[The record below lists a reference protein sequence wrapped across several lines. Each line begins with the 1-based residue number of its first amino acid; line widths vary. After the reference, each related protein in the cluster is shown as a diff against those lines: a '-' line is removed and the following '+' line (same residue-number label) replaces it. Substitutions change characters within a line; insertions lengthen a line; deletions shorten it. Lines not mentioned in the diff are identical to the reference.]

1 MVRLARRLLSLVCWG
16 ACVIVTVFVVS
27 FSPAFALS
35 ETAAVSTSPAVNVK
49 YIHGA
54 IKNLWDVDIPYSPEL
69 KSDQYVVNMR
79 YLLGMVDIAN
89 ARLGAV
95 TTSYGTGE
103 YATVGAVSK
112 NTADK
117 AIKTLIQK
125 PIEFPFAATTTAD
138 TTTFSFSITA
148 SGTFY
153 VDWGDGGD
161 VDKYV
166 KTNTGSQTISH
177 TYTTA
182 GAYTVRLGGRAKG
195 YYEVNTPA
203 AISFSS
209 NKNLA
214 GISGSL
220 GEIFPTLAD
229 GSQPRFYRTFYKCTN
244 LTGSIPENLFT
255 GITGAP
261 TRSMFEWM
269 FYGCSGLTGSI
280 PAGLFSGISG
290 APAPNMFDN
299 TFGGCS
305 GLTGAIPEN
314 LFAGISGAPASS
326 MFNDTFHG
334 CSGLTGAIPEKLFAG
349 ISGAPAPNMFDNTF
363 SGCSGLTGSIPEKL
377 FAGISGAPASSM
389 FSDTFYGCR
398 GLTGSI
404 PEKLF
409 AGISGAPA
417 SSMFWRTFFGC
428 SGLIG
433 SIPEKLFGNIYGA
446 PKSFM
451 FDGTFR
457 DCRGLTGVIPSGLFG
472 NLSGK
477 PAAEMFSYTFYGC
490 SGLTGKIPEKLFG
503 NIYGAPAEFMFDST
517 FYNCSGL
524 TGSIPS
530 GLFGNISGAPAE
542 FMFGST
548 FYNCSGLTGSIPSGL
563 FGNISGAPARS
574 MFDSTFKNC
583 SGLTGKSARNPDG
596 TPLYE
601 VFPSATSDH
610 VGGMY
615 TGTCLADNASIPT
628 TWGKNANCT
637 YTEPEPEYPFTA
649 TVEITSAKT
658 YSLDISAAGTFYV
671 NWGDGTQYEKI
682 VKTDTTTQNISHTYS
697 ANGTYTVKL
706 GGLATGYSTNE
717 YTATIGGI
725 AGYSNFDNG
734 INVTEIT
741 GSLGKVFPT
750 LADGSQPNFYGAFMF
765 GQMKTIPAELF
776 DGIHGAP
783 VENMFSGTFRSC
795 RLLTEIPAGLFS
807 GIAGAPAENMFEGTF
822 ASDSALTKL
831 PDGLFAGISGAP
843 AYAMFSQTFYNCSG
857 LTGSIPSGLFGNI
870 SGAPAVGMFQDTFS
884 GCTGLTGE
892 IPVGLFG
899 NLSGSPA
906 PNMFLYTFNNCS
918 GLTGASARNPDG
930 TPLYDVFPTAT
941 SNHVG
946 GMYTGTCLADN
957 ASIPDVWGKNA
968 SCTYTKPEPAAVFT
982 VTTVPNTSEFA
993 FAISALGSFTVDWGD
1008 GQTTKIE
1015 RTNSNKNGEIIK
1027 HTYTT
1032 AGEYTIGFSGL
1043 ATAYPDRTFNGDF
1056 GSTSFAFG
1064 DFHINSTCNV
1074 ASASGSL
1081 GKIFP
1086 TLADGSSPRFSN
1098 LFNQCA
1104 NFTEIPE
1111 TLFDGITT
1119 FEPYE
1124 FDQAFAGAG
1133 ITRIPAKLFAGMS
1146 GAGNYNTFMATFADT
1161 AITEI
1166 PENLFATVS
1175 ALGEEAT
1182 FAYTFTG
1189 TKITTI
1195 PAGLF
1200 ASITG
1205 DARRTA
1211 FMGTFANCKNLTEI
1225 PAGLFD
1231 SLNLTNLNMN
1241 ADYGVFTETFAGCS
1255 SLTGPS
1261 AQTASGEYLYDVWSA
1276 NYVEELANGMYAGDE
1291 GLDDY
1296 ESMPDYLKEA
1306 SE

>member
-1 MVRLARRLLSLVCWG
+1 MVRLACRLLSLVCWG
-16 ACVIVTVFVVS
+16 ACVMVTVFVVS
-27 FSPAFALS
+27 FSPAFALP

-54 IKNLWDVDIPYSPEL
+54 IKNLWGVDIPYSPEL

-125 PIEFPFAATTTAD
+125 QIEFPFSTTVEIFFGKKYDFEISAA
-138 TTTFSFSITA
+138 
-148 SGTFY
+148 GTFY
-153 VDWGDGGD
+153 IDWGDGSAPEK
-161 VDKYV
+161 VV
-166 KTNTGSQTISH
+166 KTDTTKQNFSH
-177 TYTTA
+177 TYDANGT
-182 GAYTVRLGGRAKG
+182 YTVKLGGRATAYSVNDAAVSFEEDYDTQDS
-195 YYEVNTPA
+195 YYYSN
-203 AISFSS
+203 AI
-209 NKNLA
+209 A
-214 GISGSL
+214 GCL
-220 GEIFPTLAD
+220 GKIFPTLAN
-229 GSQPRFYRTFYKCTN
+229 GSQPLFKNTFFYHRIT
-244 LTGSIPENLFT
+244 SIPDGLFN
-255 GITGAP
+255 GVHGAP
-261 TRSMFEWM
+261 VADMFAGT
-269 FYGCSGLTGSI
+269 FSRCLFLTEI

-290 APAPNMFDN
+290 APAAGM
-299 TFGGCS
+299 
-305 GLTGAIPEN
+305 
-314 LFAGISGAPASS
+314 FAG
-326 MFNDTFHG
+326 TFT
-334 CSGLTGAIPEKLFAG
+334 L
-349 ISGAPAPNMFDNTF
+349 
-363 SGCSGLTGSIPEKL
+363 
-377 FAGISGAPASSM
+377 
-389 FSDTFYGCR
+389 CR
-398 GLTGSI
+398 
-404 PEKLF
+404 
-409 AGISGAPA
+409 
-417 SSMFWRTFFGC
+417 
-428 SGLIG
+428 
-433 SIPEKLFGNIYGA
+433 N
-446 PKSFM
+446 
-451 FDGTFR
+451 
-457 DCRGLTGVIPSGLFG
+457 
-472 NLSGK
+472 
-477 PAAEMFSYTFYGC
+477 
-490 SGLTGKIPEKLFG
+490 
-503 NIYGAPAEFMFDST
+503 
-517 FYNCSGL
+517 L

-542 FMFGST
+542 RMFYET
-548 FYNCSGLTGSIPSGL
+548 FSNCFGLTGEIPAGLFGNLSGAPAYNMFAQTFNGCSGLTGEIPLGL
-563 FGNISGAPARS
+563 FGNLSGAPANN
-574 MFDSTFKNC
+574 MFAQTFNGC
-583 SGLTGKSARNPDG
+583 SGLTGASARNPDG

-601 VFPSATSDH
+601 VFPSATNNE
-610 VGGMY
+610 VYGMY
-615 TGTCLADNASIPT
+615 TGTCLS
-628 TWGKNANCT
+628 
-637 YTEPEPEYPFTA
+637 
-649 TVEITSAKT
+649 
-658 YSLDISAAGTFYV
+658 
-671 NWGDGTQYEKI
+671 
-682 VKTDTTTQNISHTYS
+682 
-697 ANGTYTVKL
+697 
-706 GGLATGYSTNE
+706 
-717 YTATIGGI
+717 
-725 AGYSNFDNG
+725 
-734 INVTEIT
+734 
-741 GSLGKVFPT
+741 
-750 LADGSQPNFYGAFMF
+750 
-765 GQMKTIPAELF
+765 
-776 DGIHGAP
+776 
-783 VENMFSGTFRSC
+783 
-795 RLLTEIPAGLFS
+795 
-807 GIAGAPAENMFEGTF
+807 
-822 ASDSALTKL
+822 
-831 PDGLFAGISGAP
+831 
-843 AYAMFSQTFYNCSG
+843 
-857 LTGSIPSGLFGNI
+857 
-870 SGAPAVGMFQDTFS
+870 
-884 GCTGLTGE
+884 
-892 IPVGLFG
+892 
-899 NLSGSPA
+899 
-906 PNMFLYTFNNCS
+906 
-918 GLTGASARNPDG
+918 
-930 TPLYDVFPTAT
+930 
-941 SNHVG
+941 
-946 GMYTGTCLADN
+946 DN

-968 SCTYTKPEPAAVFT
+968 SCTYTEPEPAAVFT

-1175 ALGEEAT
+1175 ALGEDST
-1182 FAYTFTG
+1182 FAGTFSG

-1205 DARRTA
+1205 DAKRQA
-1211 FMGTFANCKNLTEI
+1211 FMGTFANCKNLTKI

-1231 SLNLTNLNMN
+1231 SLNLTDLDTRG
-1241 ADYGVFTETFAGCS
+1241 DYGVFTGTFAGCS

-1261 AQTASGEYLYDVWSA
+1261 AQTASGEYLYNVWSA

-1306 SE
+1306 LE

>member
-16 ACVIVTVFVVS
+16 ACVMVTAFVVS
-27 FSPAFALS
+27 FAPAV
-35 ETAAVSTSPAVNVK
+35 AATVLEPDATTVTTSPAVNVK

-182 GAYTVRLGGRAKG
+182 GAYTVRLGGRATG
-195 YYEVNTPA
+195 YMSSYNDASA
-203 AISFSS
+203 AISFKN

-214 GISGSL
+214 KISGSL
-220 GEIFPTLAD
+220 GEIFPTVN
-229 GSQPRFYRTFYKCTN
+229 GRSPIFHSTFYGCTN
-244 LTGSIPENLFT
+244 LTGTIPEKLFS
-255 GITGAP
+255 GISGAP
-261 TRSMFEWM
+261 AVYMFAST
-269 FYGCSGLTGSI
+269 FRGSSGLTGSI
-280 PAGLFSGISG
+280 PAGLFGDISG
-290 APAPNMFDN
+290 APAAYMFDG
-299 TFGGCS
+299 TFNGCT
-305 GLTGAIPEN
+305 GLTGEIPAG
-314 LFAGISGAPASS
+314 LFGSLSGAPAAS
-326 MFNDTFHG
+326 MFGGTFR
-334 CSGLTGAIPEKLFAG
+334 
-349 ISGAPAPNMFDNTF
+349 
-363 SGCSGLTGSIPEKL
+363 GCSGLTGSIP
-377 FAGISGAPASSM
+377 
-389 FSDTFYGCR
+389 T
-398 GLTGSI
+398 
-404 PEKLF
+404 
-409 AGISGAPA
+409 
-417 SSMFWRTFFGC
+417 
-428 SGLIG
+428 
-433 SIPEKLFGNIYGA
+433 
-446 PKSFM
+446 
-451 FDGTFR
+451 
-457 DCRGLTGVIPSGLFG
+457 
-472 NLSGK
+472 
-477 PAAEMFSYTFYGC
+477 
-490 SGLTGKIPEKLFG
+490 
-503 NIYGAPAEFMFDST
+503 
-517 FYNCSGL
+517 
-524 TGSIPS
+524 
-530 GLFGNISGAPAE
+530 GLFGNISGAPATY
-542 FMFGST
+542 MFDAT
-548 FYNCSGLTGSIPSGL
+548 FNGCSGLTGNIPAGL
-563 FGNISGAPARS
+563 FGSLSGAPAYS
-574 MFDSTFKNC
+574 MFGGTFRGC
-583 SGLTGKSARNPDG
+583 SGLTGEIPLGLFGNLSGTLQNNMFTHTFNGCSGLTGASARNSDG
-596 TPLYE
+596 TPLYD
-601 VFPSATSDH
+601 VFPSATSAH
-610 VGGMY
+610 VGNMY
-615 TGTCLADNASIPT
+615 TGTCFDDNDSIPDA
-628 TWGKNANCT
+628 WGKNASCVP
-637 YTEPEPEYPFTA
+637 PEPEYPFTA

-671 NWGDGTQYEKI
+671 NWGDGSKYEKI
-682 VKTDTTTQNISHTYS
+682 VKADTTTQNISHTYS

-706 GGLATGYSTNE
+706 GGLATAYPTG
-717 YTATIGGI
+717 TAAVRNI
-725 AGYSNFDNG
+725 AGFNNWDNG

-741 GSLGKVFPT
+741 GSLGKIFPT
-750 LADGSQPNFYGAFMF
+750 LAGGSQPNFSGVFSR
-765 GQMKTIPAELF
+765 GEIKTIPAELF
-776 DGIHGAP
+776 DGVHGAP
-783 VENMFSGTFRSC
+783 IEGMFAQTFASC
-795 RLLTEIPAGLFS
+795 LSLTEIPAGLFS
-807 GIAGAPAENMFEGTF
+807 GITGAPAKNMFNYTF
-822 ASDSALTKL
+822 YMNNALTKI

-843 AYAMFSQTFYNCSG
+843 AEYMFFGTFNGCNR
-857 LTGSIPSGLFGNI
+857 LTEIPAGLFGNI
-870 SGAPAVGMFQDTFS
+870 SGAPAEYMFSSTFEN
-884 GCTGLTGE
+884 CTGLTGE
-892 IPVGLFG
+892 IPLGLFG

-906 PNMFLYTFNNCS
+906 INMFSGTFYNCS

-941 SNHVG
+941 SAQVG
-946 GMYTGTCLADN
+946 SMYTGTCLADN
-957 ASIPDVWGKNA
+957 ASIPTEWGQNA
-968 SCTYTKPEPAAVFT
+968 NCTYTEPEPAAVFT

-1086 TLADGSSPRFSN
+1086 TLADGSSPRFSS

-1111 TLFDGITT
+1111 NLFDGITT
-1119 FEPYE
+1119 FDYYG
-1124 FDQAFAGAG
+1124 FYSAFAESG

-1175 ALGEEAT
+1175 ALGEDST
-1182 FAYTFTG
+1182 FAGTFSG

-1205 DARRTA
+1205 DAKRQA
-1211 FMGTFANCKNLTEI
+1211 FMGTFANCKNLTKI

-1231 SLNLTNLNMN
+1231 SLNLTDLDTRG
-1241 ADYGVFTETFAGCS
+1241 DYGVFTETFAGCS
-1255 SLTGPS
+1255 GLTGPS

>member
-1 MVRLARRLLSLVCWG
+1 
-16 ACVIVTVFVVS
+16 
-27 FSPAFALS
+27 
-35 ETAAVSTSPAVNVK
+35 
-49 YIHGA
+49 
-54 IKNLWDVDIPYSPEL
+54 
-69 KSDQYVVNMR
+69 
-79 YLLGMVDIAN
+79 
-89 ARLGAV
+89 
-95 TTSYGTGE
+95 
-103 YATVGAVSK
+103 
-112 NTADK
+112 
-117 AIKTLIQK
+117 
-125 PIEFPFAATTTAD
+125 
-138 TTTFSFSITA
+138 
-148 SGTFY
+148 
-153 VDWGDGGD
+153 
-161 VDKYV
+161 
-166 KTNTGSQTISH
+166 
-177 TYTTA
+177 
-182 GAYTVRLGGRAKG
+182 
-195 YYEVNTPA
+195 
-203 AISFSS
+203 
-209 NKNLA
+209 
-214 GISGSL
+214 
-220 GEIFPTLAD
+220 
-229 GSQPRFYRTFYKCTN
+229 
-244 LTGSIPENLFT
+244 
-255 GITGAP
+255 
-261 TRSMFEWM
+261 
-269 FYGCSGLTGSI
+269 
-280 PAGLFSGISG
+280 
-290 APAPNMFDN
+290 
-299 TFGGCS
+299 
-305 GLTGAIPEN
+305 
-314 LFAGISGAPASS
+314 
-326 MFNDTFHG
+326 
-334 CSGLTGAIPEKLFAG
+334 
-349 ISGAPAPNMFDNTF
+349 
-363 SGCSGLTGSIPEKL
+363 
-377 FAGISGAPASSM
+377 
-389 FSDTFYGCR
+389 
-398 GLTGSI
+398 
-404 PEKLF
+404 
-409 AGISGAPA
+409 
-417 SSMFWRTFFGC
+417 
-428 SGLIG
+428 
-433 SIPEKLFGNIYGA
+433 
-446 PKSFM
+446 
-451 FDGTFR
+451 
-457 DCRGLTGVIPSGLFG
+457 
-472 NLSGK
+472 
-477 PAAEMFSYTFYGC
+477 
-490 SGLTGKIPEKLFG
+490 
-503 NIYGAPAEFMFDST
+503 
-517 FYNCSGL
+517 
-524 TGSIPS
+524 
-530 GLFGNISGAPAE
+530 
-542 FMFGST
+542 
-548 FYNCSGLTGSIPSGL
+548 
-563 FGNISGAPARS
+563 

-982 VTTVPNTSEFA
+982 VTTVPNITSFEFILGA
-993 FAISALGSFTVDWGD
+993 SGSFTINWGD
-1008 GQTTKIE
+1008 GNTEKITRGTADKTYQTV
-1015 RTNSNKNGEIIK
+1015 S
-1027 HTYTT
+1027 HTYAT
-1032 AGEYTIGFSGL
+1032 AGTYTIGFSGA
-1043 ATAYPDRTFNGDF
+1043 ATEYPLLKSATSGENIYDPVAIYFGGGDL
-1056 GSTSFAFG
+1056 
-1064 DFHINSTCNV
+1064 TCKI
-1074 ASASGSL
+1074 ASMSGKL
-1081 GKIFP
+1081 GNIFP
-1086 TLADGSSPRFSN
+1086 TLADGSSPSFAQT
-1098 LFNQCA
+1098 FADCA
-1104 NFTEIPE
+1104 QLTTIPAD
-1111 TLFDGITT
+1111 LFDGV
-1119 FEPYE
+1119 
-1124 FDQAFAGAG
+1124 
-1133 ITRIPAKLFAGMS
+1133 TRDSGQGM
-1146 GAGNYNTFMATFADT
+1146 FMATFADT

-1175 ALGEEAT
+1175 ALGEEST

-1205 DARRTA
+1205 DAKRQA
-1211 FMGTFANCKNLTEI
+1211 FMGTFQNCKNLTEI

-1231 SLNLTNLNMN
+1231 SLNLTDLDMA

>member
-1 MVRLARRLLSLVCWG
+1 MVRLARRFLSLVCWG

-27 FSPAFALS
+27 FSPAFALP

-54 IKNLWDVDIPYSPEL
+54 IKNLWGVDIPYSPEL

-125 PIEFPFAATTTAD
+125 QIEFPFAATTTAD

-229 GSQPRFYRTFYKCTN
+229 GSQPRFYRTFYNCTN

-503 NIYGAPAEFMFDST
+503 NIYGAPAEFMFD
-517 FYNCSGL
+517 
-524 TGSIPS
+524 
-530 GLFGNISGAPAE
+530 
-542 FMFGST
+542 ST

-982 VTTVPNTSEFA
+982 VTTVPNITSFEFILGA
-993 FAISALGSFTVDWGD
+993 SGSFTINWGD
-1008 GQTTKIE
+1008 GNTEKITRGTADKTYQTV
-1015 RTNSNKNGEIIK
+1015 S
-1027 HTYTT
+1027 HTYAT
-1032 AGEYTIGFSGL
+1032 AGTYTIGFSGA
-1043 ATAYPDRTFNGDF
+1043 ATEYPLLKSATSGENIYDPVAIYFGGGDL
-1056 GSTSFAFG
+1056 
-1064 DFHINSTCNV
+1064 TCKI
-1074 ASASGSL
+1074 ASMSGKL
-1081 GKIFP
+1081 GNIFP
-1086 TLADGSSPRFSN
+1086 TLADGSSPSFAQT
-1098 LFNQCA
+1098 FADCA
-1104 NFTEIPE
+1104 QLTTIPAD
-1111 TLFDGITT
+1111 LFDGV
-1119 FEPYE
+1119 
-1124 FDQAFAGAG
+1124 
-1133 ITRIPAKLFAGMS
+1133 TRDSGQGM
-1146 GAGNYNTFMATFADT
+1146 FMATFADT

-1175 ALGEEAT
+1175 ALGEEST

-1205 DARRTA
+1205 DAKRQA
-1211 FMGTFANCKNLTEI
+1211 FMGTFQNCKNLTEI

-1231 SLNLTNLNMN
+1231 SLNLTDLDMA

>member
-1 MVRLARRLLSLVCWG
+1 MVRLARRFLSLVCWG

-35 ETAAVSTSPAVNVK
+35 EPAAVSTSPAVNVK

-54 IKNLWDVDIPYSPEL
+54 IKNLWGVDIPYSPEL

-89 ARLGAV
+89 ARLGAI

-125 PIEFPFAATTTAD
+125 QIEFPFSTTVTIFSGKKYDFEISAA
-138 TTTFSFSITA
+138 
-148 SGTFY
+148 GTFY
-153 VDWGDGGD
+153 IDWGDGSAPEK
-161 VDKYV
+161 VV
-166 KTNTGSQTISH
+166 KTDTTKQNFSH
-177 TYTTA
+177 TYDANGT
-182 GAYTVRLGGRAKG
+182 YTVKLGGRATAYSVNDAAVSFEEDYDTQDS
-195 YYEVNTPA
+195 YYYSN
-203 AISFSS
+203 AI
-209 NKNLA
+209 A
-214 GISGSL
+214 GCL
-220 GEIFPTLAD
+220 GKIFPTLAN
-229 GSQPRFYRTFYKCTN
+229 GSQPLFKNTFFYHKIT
-244 LTGSIPENLFT
+244 SIPDGLFN
-255 GITGAP
+255 GVHGAP
-261 TRSMFEWM
+261 VADMFAGT
-269 FYGCSGLTGSI
+269 FNRCLYLTEI

-290 APAPNMFDN
+290 APAAGM
-299 TFGGCS
+299 
-305 GLTGAIPEN
+305 
-314 LFAGISGAPASS
+314 FAG
-326 MFNDTFHG
+326 TF
-334 CSGLTGAIPEKLFAG
+334 T
-349 ISGAPAPNMFDNTF
+349 M
-363 SGCSGLTGSIPEKL
+363 
-377 FAGISGAPASSM
+377 
-389 FSDTFYGCR
+389 CR
-398 GLTGSI
+398 
-404 PEKLF
+404 
-409 AGISGAPA
+409 
-417 SSMFWRTFFGC
+417 
-428 SGLIG
+428 
-433 SIPEKLFGNIYGA
+433 N
-446 PKSFM
+446 
-451 FDGTFR
+451 
-457 DCRGLTGVIPSGLFG
+457 
-472 NLSGK
+472 
-477 PAAEMFSYTFYGC
+477 
-490 SGLTGKIPEKLFG
+490 
-503 NIYGAPAEFMFDST
+503 
-517 FYNCSGL
+517 L

-542 FMFGST
+542 RMFYET
-548 FYNCSGLTGSIPSGL
+548 FYGCFGLTGEIPAGLFGNLSGAPAYMMFYNTFNGCSGLTGEIPLGL
-563 FGNISGAPARS
+563 FGNLSGAPAYN
-574 MFDSTFKNC
+574 MFTAAFNGC
-583 SGLTGKSARNPDG
+583 SGLTGASARNPDG

-601 VFPSATSDH
+601 VFPSATSAH
-610 VGGMY
+610 VGSMY
-615 TGTCLADNASIPT
+615 AGTCLSDNASIPT
-628 TWGKNANCT
+628 AWG
-637 YTEPEPEYPFTA
+637 
-649 TVEITSAKT
+649 
-658 YSLDISAAGTFYV
+658 
-671 NWGDGTQYEKI
+671 
-682 VKTDTTTQNISHTYS
+682 H
-697 ANGTYTVKL
+697 
-706 GGLATGYSTNE
+706 
-717 YTATIGGI
+717 
-725 AGYSNFDNG
+725 
-734 INVTEIT
+734 
-741 GSLGKVFPT
+741 
-750 LADGSQPNFYGAFMF
+750 
-765 GQMKTIPAELF
+765 
-776 DGIHGAP
+776 
-783 VENMFSGTFRSC
+783 
-795 RLLTEIPAGLFS
+795 
-807 GIAGAPAENMFEGTF
+807 
-822 ASDSALTKL
+822 
-831 PDGLFAGISGAP
+831 
-843 AYAMFSQTFYNCSG
+843 
-857 LTGSIPSGLFGNI
+857 
-870 SGAPAVGMFQDTFS
+870 
-884 GCTGLTGE
+884 
-892 IPVGLFG
+892 
-899 NLSGSPA
+899 
-906 PNMFLYTFNNCS
+906 
-918 GLTGASARNPDG
+918 
-930 TPLYDVFPTAT
+930 
-941 SNHVG
+941 
-946 GMYTGTCLADN
+946 
-957 ASIPDVWGKNA
+957 NA
-968 SCTYTKPEPAAVFT
+968 SCTYTEPEPAAVFT

-1064 DFHINSTCNV
+1064 DSHINSTCNV

-1124 FDQAFAGAG
+1124 FYQAFAGAG

-1175 ALGEEAT
+1175 ALGEDST
-1182 FAYTFTG
+1182 FAGTFSG

-1205 DARRTA
+1205 DAKRQA

-1231 SLNLTNLNMN
+1231 SLNLTDLDTRG
-1241 ADYGVFTETFAGCS
+1241 DYGVFTGTFAGCS

-1261 AQTASGEYLYDVWSA
+1261 AQTASGEYLYNVWSA

>member
-1 MVRLARRLLSLVCWG
+1 MVRLARRFLSLVCWG

-27 FSPAFALS
+27 FSPAFALP

-54 IKNLWDVDIPYSPEL
+54 IKNLWGVDIPYSPEL

-89 ARLGAV
+89 ARLGAI

-125 PIEFPFAATTTAD
+125 QIEFPFSTTVTIFSGKKYDFEISAA
-138 TTTFSFSITA
+138 
-148 SGTFY
+148 GTFY
-153 VDWGDGGD
+153 IDWGDGSAPEK
-161 VDKYV
+161 VV
-166 KTNTGSQTISH
+166 KTDTTKQNFSH
-177 TYTTA
+177 TYDANGT
-182 GAYTVRLGGRAKG
+182 YTVKLGGRATAYSVNDAAVSFEEDYDTQDS
-195 YYEVNTPA
+195 YYYSN
-203 AISFSS
+203 AI
-209 NKNLA
+209 A
-214 GISGSL
+214 GCL
-220 GEIFPTLAD
+220 GKIFPTLAN
-229 GSQPRFYRTFYKCTN
+229 GSQPLFKNTFFYHQIT
-244 LTGSIPENLFT
+244 SIPDGLFN
-255 GITGAP
+255 GVHGAP
-261 TRSMFEWM
+261 VADMFAGT
-269 FYGCSGLTGSI
+269 FNRCLYLTEI

-290 APAPNMFDN
+290 APAAGM
-299 TFGGCS
+299 
-305 GLTGAIPEN
+305 
-314 LFAGISGAPASS
+314 FAG
-326 MFNDTFHG
+326 TF
-334 CSGLTGAIPEKLFAG
+334 T
-349 ISGAPAPNMFDNTF
+349 M
-363 SGCSGLTGSIPEKL
+363 
-377 FAGISGAPASSM
+377 
-389 FSDTFYGCR
+389 CR
-398 GLTGSI
+398 
-404 PEKLF
+404 
-409 AGISGAPA
+409 
-417 SSMFWRTFFGC
+417 
-428 SGLIG
+428 
-433 SIPEKLFGNIYGA
+433 N
-446 PKSFM
+446 
-451 FDGTFR
+451 
-457 DCRGLTGVIPSGLFG
+457 
-472 NLSGK
+472 
-477 PAAEMFSYTFYGC
+477 
-490 SGLTGKIPEKLFG
+490 
-503 NIYGAPAEFMFDST
+503 
-517 FYNCSGL
+517 L

-542 FMFGST
+542 RMFYET
-548 FYNCSGLTGSIPSGL
+548 FNGCS
-563 FGNISGAPARS
+563 
-574 MFDSTFKNC
+574 
-583 SGLTGKSARNPDG
+583 
-596 TPLYE
+596 
-601 VFPSATSDH
+601 
-610 VGGMY
+610 
-615 TGTCLADNASIPT
+615 
-628 TWGKNANCT
+628 
-637 YTEPEPEYPFTA
+637 
-649 TVEITSAKT
+649 
-658 YSLDISAAGTFYV
+658 
-671 NWGDGTQYEKI
+671 
-682 VKTDTTTQNISHTYS
+682 
-697 ANGTYTVKL
+697 
-706 GGLATGYSTNE
+706 
-717 YTATIGGI
+717 
-725 AGYSNFDNG
+725 
-734 INVTEIT
+734 
-741 GSLGKVFPT
+741 
-750 LADGSQPNFYGAFMF
+750 
-765 GQMKTIPAELF
+765 
-776 DGIHGAP
+776 
-783 VENMFSGTFRSC
+783 
-795 RLLTEIPAGLFS
+795 
-807 GIAGAPAENMFEGTF
+807 
-822 ASDSALTKL
+822 
-831 PDGLFAGISGAP
+831 
-843 AYAMFSQTFYNCSG
+843 
-857 LTGSIPSGLFGNI
+857 
-870 SGAPAVGMFQDTFS
+870 
-884 GCTGLTGE
+884 GLTGE
-892 IPVGLFG
+892 IPAGLFG
-899 NLSGSPA
+899 NLSGAPA
-906 PNMFLYTFNNCS
+906 YMMFYNTFNGCSGLTGEIPLGLFGNLSGAPARDMFTTAFKGCS

-930 TPLYDVFPTAT
+930 TPLYDVFPSAT
-941 SNHVG
+941 SAHVG
-946 GMYTGTCLADN
+946 GMYTGTCFSDN

-968 SCTYTKPEPAAVFT
+968 SCTYTEPEPAAVFT

-1175 ALGEEAT
+1175 ALGEDST
-1182 FAYTFTG
+1182 FAGTFSG

-1205 DARRTA
+1205 DAKRQA
-1211 FMGTFANCKNLTEI
+1211 FMGTFANCKNLTKI

-1231 SLNLTNLNMN
+1231 SLNLTDLDTRG
-1241 ADYGVFTETFAGCS
+1241 DYGVFTGTFAGCS

-1261 AQTASGEYLYDVWSA
+1261 AQTASGEYLYNVWSA

-1306 SE
+1306 LE

>member
-1 MVRLARRLLSLVCWG
+1 
-16 ACVIVTVFVVS
+16 
-27 FSPAFALS
+27 
-35 ETAAVSTSPAVNVK
+35 
-49 YIHGA
+49 
-54 IKNLWDVDIPYSPEL
+54 
-69 KSDQYVVNMR
+69 
-79 YLLGMVDIAN
+79 
-89 ARLGAV
+89 
-95 TTSYGTGE
+95 
-103 YATVGAVSK
+103 
-112 NTADK
+112 
-117 AIKTLIQK
+117 
-125 PIEFPFAATTTAD
+125 
-138 TTTFSFSITA
+138 
-148 SGTFY
+148 
-153 VDWGDGGD
+153 
-161 VDKYV
+161 
-166 KTNTGSQTISH
+166 
-177 TYTTA
+177 
-182 GAYTVRLGGRAKG
+182 
-195 YYEVNTPA
+195 
-203 AISFSS
+203 
-209 NKNLA
+209 
-214 GISGSL
+214 
-220 GEIFPTLAD
+220 
-229 GSQPRFYRTFYKCTN
+229 
-244 LTGSIPENLFT
+244 
-255 GITGAP
+255 
-261 TRSMFEWM
+261 M
-269 FYGCSGLTGSI
+269 FYS
-280 PAGLFSGISG
+280 
-290 APAPNMFDN
+290 
-299 TFGGCS
+299 TFK
-305 GLTGAIPEN
+305 N
-314 LFAGISGAPASS
+314 
-326 MFNDTFHG
+326 
-334 CSGLTGAIPEKLFAG
+334 
-349 ISGAPAPNMFDNTF
+349 
-363 SGCSGLTGSIPEKL
+363 
-377 FAGISGAPASSM
+377 
-389 FSDTFYGCR
+389 CR
-398 GLTGSI
+398 GLTG
-404 PEKLF
+404 
-409 AGISGAPA
+409 A
-417 SSMFWRTFFGC
+417 
-428 SGLIG
+428 
-433 SIPEKLFGNIYGA
+433 
-446 PKSFM
+446 
-451 FDGTFR
+451 
-457 DCRGLTGVIPSGLFG
+457 
-472 NLSGK
+472 
-477 PAAEMFSYTFYGC
+477 
-490 SGLTGKIPEKLFG
+490 
-503 NIYGAPAEFMFDST
+503 
-517 FYNCSGL
+517 
-524 TGSIPS
+524 
-530 GLFGNISGAPAE
+530 
-542 FMFGST
+542 
-548 FYNCSGLTGSIPSGL
+548 
-563 FGNISGAPARS
+563 
-574 MFDSTFKNC
+574 
-583 SGLTGKSARNPDG
+583 SARNPDG

-628 TWGKNANCT
+628 TWGKNASCT
-637 YTEPEPEYPFTA
+637 YTEPEPEYSFTA

-658 YSLDISAAGTFYV
+658 YRLDISAAGTFYV

-706 GGLATGYSTNE
+706 GGLATAYPTG
-717 YTATIGGI
+717 TAAVRNI
-725 AGYSNFDNG
+725 AGFNNWDNG

-741 GSLGKVFPT
+741 GSLGKIFPT
-750 LADGSQPNFYGAFMF
+750 LADGSQPSFYAAFSY
-765 GQMKTIPAELF
+765 GQIKTIPAELF
-776 DGIHGAP
+776 DGVHGAP
-783 VENMFSGTFRSC
+783 IEGMFQQTFATCMS
-795 RLLTEIPAGLFS
+795 LTEIPAGLFS
-807 GIAGAPAENMFEGTF
+807 GITGAPAKNMFYYTF
-822 ASDSALTKL
+822 YMNKALTKI

-843 AYAMFSQTFYNCSG
+843 AEYMFFGTFNGCNR
-857 LTGSIPSGLFGNI
+857 LTEIPSGLFGNI
-870 SGAPAVGMFQDTFS
+870 SGAPAEYMFSSTFEN
-884 GCTGLTGE
+884 CTGLTGE
-892 IPVGLFG
+892 IPLGLFG

-906 PNMFLYTFNNCS
+906 INMFSGTFYNCS

-941 SNHVG
+941 SNHVYN
-946 GMYTGTCLADN
+946 MYTGTCLSDN
-957 ASIPDVWGKNA
+957 ASIPTAWGHNA
-968 SCTYTKPEPAAVFT
+968 SCTYTEPEPAAVFT

-1064 DFHINSTCNV
+1064 DSHINSTCNV

-1175 ALGEEAT
+1175 ALGEDST
-1182 FAYTFTG
+1182 FAGTFSG

-1205 DARRTA
+1205 DAKRQA

-1231 SLNLTNLNMN
+1231 SLNLTDLDTRG
-1241 ADYGVFTETFAGCS
+1241 DYGVFTGTFAGCS

-1261 AQTASGEYLYDVWSA
+1261 AQTASGEYLYNVWSA

-1306 SE
+1306 LE